1 MEILFENSHVR
12 NKELAKEVYG
22 YYYFKR
28 KIMVALYI
36 ILTLSFVDSLLIWI
50 FEGMFGVALVLVPA
64 YFLFVIYL
72 YLNRVNQMVK
82 MDAES
87 FGKEVTVSI
96 TVTEDHLEHTASTGG
111 VAKTEITN
119 VKKVIVTKNLILLHT
134 KANLIYIFRKDSF
147 AKGTEAEFMAF
158 LKYKGFKVRV

>member
-36 ILTLSFVDSLLIWI
+36 ILTLSFVGNLLIWI
-50 FEGMFGVALVLVPA
+50 FEGMFGVALILVPV

-72 YLNRVNQMVK
+72 YFNSK
-82 MDAES
+82 S
-87 FGKEVTVSI
+87 
-96 TVTEDHLEHTASTGG
+96 
-111 VAKTEITN
+111 
-119 VKKVIVTKNLILLHT
+119 
-134 KANLIYIFRKDSF
+134 
-147 AKGTEAEFMAF
+147 
-158 LKYKGFKVRV
+158 